1 MASDPLADW
10 PGRRALTDAAGRTAL
25 VYSEDERAGRRCAD
39 GAWRPPSASAASAAE
54 VVVRQLAG
62 WTLSSSDSELVDEL
76 RRRGAAPVRH
86 AHSMSHGLA
95 ELPHPPVVGFTVAP
109 LTPGDLVRRASEVAD
124 VAWRAYPAELGDHDW
139 PDTAAAAAGM
149 RAVSRGEVLG
159 PMTDASRIALADGG
173 RALGACLVVDRGGP
187 PPHGGPWVL
196 DVFRDPQAT
205 QRGIG
210 AALIASSL
218 RALAAGSAPALGLA
232 VTHSNARAL
241 RLYRRLG
248 FVEVEESWTLDLAG

>member
-25 VYSEDERAGRRCAD
+25 VYSEDERAGRRWAD
-39 GAWRPPSASAASAAE
+39 GAWRPPSASAASAAG
-54 VVVRQLAG
+54 VVARQLPG
-62 WTLSSSDSELVDEL
+62 WMLSSSDAELVDEL
-76 RRRGAAPVRH
+76 RQRGAATVRH

-95 ELPHPPVVGFTVAP
+95 DLPDPPVVGFTVAP

-139 PDTAAAAAGM
+139 PDVSTAAAGM
-149 RAVSRGEVLG
+149 RSVSAGEVLG
-159 PMTDASRIALADGG
+159 PMTDASRIALDDAG
-173 RALGACLVVDRGGP
+173 RVLGACLVVDRGGP

-196 DVFRDPQAT
+196 DVFRDPRAT

-210 AALIASSL
+210 AALLASSL
-218 RALAAGSAPALGLA
+218 GALAAGAAPALGLV
-232 VTHSNARAL
+232 VTHSNERAL

-248 FVEVEESWTLDLAG
+248 FVEVAESWTLDLPG